1 MAQSRRTHI
10 QYVLAGMA
18 TALGFGTSAY
28 AAEGPFD
35 GTWTGR
41 LTVGSASLRLR
52 LVITGN
58 AVKLI
63 SLDQGS
69 AEIPADSVKIDGK
82 AITVGFKAIGA
93 GYQGELKDADHITGT
108 FTQGAPMPLDF
119 NRGEVIEES
128 SAKVEPLTAEGLK
141 AIRAGA
147 GTPAI
152 GAAWQGKSSGK
163 LVDGLRMAGGT
174 TAVTPDDQWHWGSI
188 TKSMTSTLVARL
200 VESGAV
206 KWDTTVGALLGD
218 KAGAYKD
225 ANFLHLLSHRAGLQ
239 PNIPDS
245 RFNAYARDGLA
256 DARVERLAYAAE
268 ALAGAP
274 VGPLAGQ
281 TAYSNNGY
289 IVAGAM
295 IEVAT
300 GKSWETLIQDQVFK
314 PLGITSAGFGAP
326 GTAGKVDQ
334 PLGHLAQGANRMPA
348 PVGPGLLNDNPVALG
363 PAGRVHMSMGDMLV
377 YLAAHRDRTDLLK
390 PDSWTKLHTPP
401 FGGDYALGWVV
412 RPDGAIWHN
421 GSNTVWYGEI
431 LVDAAAGVVCTA
443 CGNDAAPQTMAAV
456 GQALMA
462 ARAAA
467 LV

>member
-1 MAQSRRTHI
+1 MAQSRRMNI
-10 QYVLAGMA
+10 QGLLAGA
-18 TALGFGTSAY
+18 ALALGLGTSAR
-28 AAEGPFD
+28 AQATPFE

-41 LTVGSASLRLR
+41 LTAGSMSLRLR
-52 LVITGN
+52 LVVTGSI
-58 AVKLI
+58 VKLI

-69 AEIPADSVKIDGK
+69 GEIPASKVKIEGSR
-82 AITVGFKAIGA
+82 ISLEFKAIKA
-93 GYQGELKDADHITGT
+93 DYKGELKDADHITGT

-128 SAKVEPLTAEGLK
+128 SAGVEALTVERLQ
-141 AIRAGA
+141 AIRSGA

-152 GAAWQGKSSGK
+152 GAAWQGKSSGR
-163 LVDGLRMAGGT
+163 LADGSRMAGGAN
-174 TAVTPDDQWHWGSI
+174 AVTPDDQWHWGSI

-206 KWDTTVGALLGD
+206 RWDTTVGALLGD
-218 KAGAYKD
+218 KAGVYKD

-268 ALAGAP
+268 ALSGSP

-289 IVAGAM
+289 VVAGAM

-300 GKSWETLIQDQVFK
+300 GQSWEALIQDQLFK

-334 PLGHLAQGANRMPA
+334 PLGHLAQGASRMPA
-348 PVGPGLLNDNPVALG
+348 PVGPGLLNDNPMALG
-363 PAGRVHMSMGDMLV
+363 PAGRVHMSMADMLV
-377 YLAAHRDRTDLLK
+377 YLAAHRDRTDLLT
-390 PDSWTKLHTPP
+390 PASWAKLHTPP

-421 GSNTVWYGEI
+421 GSNTVWYGEV

>member
-10 QYVLAGMA
+10 TGLLAA
-18 TALGFGTSAY
+18 AALGGGAAARAGDSA
-28 AAEGPFD
+28 FD
-35 GTWTGR
+35 GTWSGR
-41 LTVGSASLRLR
+41 LVVGSASLRLR
-52 LVITGN
+52 FIVTGSS
-58 AVKLI
+58 AKVI
-63 SLDQGS
+63 SLDQGN
-69 AEIPADSVKIDGK
+69 AEIPASGVKVEGDRISLE
-82 AITVGFKAIGA
+82 FQSIGA
-93 GYQGELKDADHITGT
+93 DYQGQLKDKDHITGT
-108 FTQGAPMPLDF
+108 FTQGGQPMPLNL

-128 SAKVEPLTAEGLK
+128 SASVAALTPERLQ
-141 AIRAGA
+141 AIWAGA

-152 GAAWQGKSSGK
+152 GVAWQGKSSGK
-163 LVDGLRMAGGT
+163 LADGVRMAGGAN
-174 TAVTPDDQWHWGSI
+174 AVTVDDQWHWGSI
-188 TKSMTSTLVARL
+188 TKSMTATLVARL

-206 KWDTTVGALLGD
+206 TWEATVGSLLGD

-239 PNIPDS
+239 ANIPDN
-245 RFNAYARDGLA
+245 RFNAYARDGLD
-256 DARVERLAYAAE
+256 DARAERLAYAAE
-268 ALAGAP
+268 ALTAKS
-274 VGPLAGQ
+274 VGPLGGQ

-295 IEVAT
+295 LETAV
-300 GKSWETLIQDQVFK
+300 GQSWEALIQDQVFK

-334 PLGHLAQGANRMPA
+334 PLGHLAQGASRMPA

-363 PAGRVHMSMGDMLV
+363 PAGRVHMAMGDMLL
-377 YLAAHRDRTDLLK
+377 YLAAHRDRTALLK
-390 PDSWTKLHTPP
+390 AESWARLHTPP

-431 LVDAAAGVVCTA
+431 LVDAKAGVVCAA
-443 CGNDAAPQTMAAV
+443 CGNDAAPQTMTAV

>member
-1 MAQSRRTHI
+1 MAHSRRMNI
-10 QYVLAGMA
+10 QGLLAGA
-18 TALGFGTSAY
+18 AAALGLGT
-28 AAEGPFD
+28 AARAQATDFEGI
-35 GTWTGR
+35 WTGR

-52 LVITGN
+52 LVIAGN
-58 AVKLI
+58 TVKLI

-69 AEIPADSVKIDGK
+69 GEIPASKVKIEGNRIS
-82 AITVGFKAIGA
+82 AEFKAIKA
-93 GYQGELKDADHITGT
+93 DYNGELKGADHITGT
-108 FTQGAPMPLDF
+108 FTQGAPIPLDF

-128 SAKVEPLTAEGLK
+128 SAGVEALTAERLQG
-141 AIRAGA
+141 IRSGA

-152 GAAWQGKSSGK
+152 GAAWQGKSSGR
-163 LVDGLRMAGGT
+163 LADGLRMAGGAN
-174 TAVTPDDQWHWGSI
+174 AVTPDDQWHWGSI

-200 VESGAV
+200 VENGAV

-225 ANFLHLLSHRAGLQ
+225 ASFLHLLSHRAGLQ

-268 ALAGAP
+268 ALTAKP

-281 TAYSNNGY
+281 MVYSNNGY
-289 IVAGAM
+289 VVAGAM
-295 IEVAT
+295 IEAAA
-300 GKSWETLIQDQVFK
+300 GRSWETLIQDHVFE

-334 PLGHLAQGANRMPA
+334 PLGHLAQGASRMPA
-348 PVGPGLLNDNPVALG
+348 PVGPGLLNDNPVVLG

-377 YLAAHRDRTDLLK
+377 YLAAHRDRTEFLK
-390 PDSWTKLHTPP
+390 PETWAKLHTPP

-421 GSNTVWYGEI
+421 GSNTVWYGEV
-431 LVDAAAGVVCTA
+431 LVDAAAGVVCAA